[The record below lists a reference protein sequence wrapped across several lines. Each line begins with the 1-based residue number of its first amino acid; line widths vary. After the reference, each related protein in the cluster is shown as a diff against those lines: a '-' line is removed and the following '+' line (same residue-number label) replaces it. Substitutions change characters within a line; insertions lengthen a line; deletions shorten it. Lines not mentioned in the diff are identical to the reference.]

1 MGIGIKVMNTANNN
15 ITSSSSHRDSLTSI
29 KNKFFDIKLCVFDM
43 AGTTVDEGNLVY
55 KTVCNAINEALMRAG
70 KSDKQVSLELC
81 LEYGAG
87 KEKRN
92 AIRDILNR
100 LDLSDADIESL
111 TDTAFAAFKVNLATA
126 YSKETLSE
134 FEGMSALFEQLKASG
149 RKVVLNTGYDAKT
162 ANKILTI
169 LGWSVGNQ
177 VDALITAD
185 DVDNGRPAPDMIT
198 LAMKQFSVDNAQ
210 QVLKAGDSGIDIEE
224 GKNAGCGLV
233 LGVLS
238 GAQNEQQLVKY
249 SPDAVLDKLTDLKL
263 IV

>member
-1 MGIGIKVMNTANNN
+1 MNTVNNN
-15 ITSSSSHRDSLTSI
+15 ITSSRSHSDGLNSI

-55 KTVCNAINEALMRAG
+55 KTVRNAINEVLMRAG

-92 AIRDILNR
+92 AIRDILNTI
-100 LDLSDADIESL
+100 DLSNADIETL
-111 TDTAFAAFKVNLATA
+111 TDTAFAAFKVNLGTA
-126 YSKETLSE
+126 YSKDTLSE
-134 FEGMSALFEQLKASG
+134 FAGMSELFEQLKASG
-149 RKVVLNTGYDAKT
+149 RKVVLNTGYDAET
-162 ANKILTI
+162 ANKILTV
-169 LGWSVGNQ
+169 LGWSVGDQ
-177 VDALITAD
+177 VDALVTAD
-185 DVDNGRPAPDMIT
+185 DVDNGRPGPDMIT
-198 LAMKQFSVDNAQ
+198 LAMKQFNIDSSH

-224 GKNAGCGLV
+224 GRNAGCGLV

-249 SPDAVLDKLTDLKL
+249 SPDAVLGKLTELKEL
-263 IV
+263 I

>member
-1 MGIGIKVMNTANNN
+1 MNTANNN
-15 ITSSSSHRDSLTSI
+15 IISSSSHGDSLNSI

-43 AGTTVDEGNLVY
+43 AGTTVNEGNLVY
-55 KTVCNAINEALMRAG
+55 KTVCNAINEALNSAG

-100 LDLSDADIESL
+100 LDLSDACIELL
-111 TDTAFAAFKVNLATA
+111 TDTAFATFKDSLATA

-134 FEGMSALFEQLKASG
+134 FEGMSELFEQLKVSG

-162 ANKILTI
+162 ANEILTV
-169 LGWSVGNQ
+169 LGWSVGDQ
-177 VDALITAD
+177 VDALVTAD
-185 DVDNGRPAPDMIT
+185 DVENGRPDPDMIT
-198 LAMKQFSVDNAQ
+198 LAMKRFNVDNSQ

-249 SPDAVLDKLTDLKL
+249 SPDVILDKLTELKEL
-263 IV
+263 I

>member
-1 MGIGIKVMNTANNN
+1 MNTANNN
-15 ITSSSSHRDSLTSI
+15 IISSSSHGDSLNSI

-43 AGTTVDEGNLVY
+43 AGTTVNEGNLVY
-55 KTVCNAINEALMRAG
+55 KTVCNAINEALNSAG

-100 LDLSDADIESL
+100 LDLSDACIELL
-111 TDTAFAAFKVNLATA
+111 TDTAFATFKDSLATA

-134 FEGMSALFEQLKASG
+134 FEGMSELFEQLKVSG

-162 ANKILTI
+162 ANKILTV
-169 LGWSVGNQ
+169 LGWSVGDQ
-177 VDALITAD
+177 VDALVTAD
-185 DVDNGRPAPDMIT
+185 DVENGRPDPDMIT
-198 LAMKQFSVDNAQ
+198 LAMKRFNVDNSQ

-249 SPDAVLDKLTDLKL
+249 EPDAVLSKLTELKAL
-263 IV
+263 I

>member
-1 MGIGIKVMNTANNN
+1 MNTVKNNV
-15 ITSSSSHRDSLTSI
+15 TSSSSHSDSLNSI
-29 KNKFFDIKLCVFDM
+29 KNKFFDIRLCVFDM

-55 KTVCNAINEALMRAG
+55 KTVCNAINEALNSAG

-100 LDLSDADIESL
+100 LDLSDACIESL

-126 YSKETLSE
+126 YSKDTLSE
-134 FEGMSALFEQLKASG
+134 FEGMSELFEQLKESG
-149 RKVVLNTGYDAKT
+149 RKVVLNTGYDAET
-162 ANKILTI
+162 ANKILTV
-169 LGWSVGNQ
+169 LGWSVGDQ
-177 VDALITAD
+177 VDALVTAD
-185 DVDNGRPAPDMIT
+185 DVDNGRPGPDMIT
-198 LAMKQFSVDNAQ
+198 LAMKQFNIDNSQ

-224 GKNAGCGLV
+224 GQNAECGLV

-238 GAQNEQQLVKY
+238 GAQNEHQLLKY
-249 SPDAVLDKLTDLKL
+249 SPDAILDKLTELKEL
-263 IV
+263 I

>member
-1 MGIGIKVMNTANNN
+1 MNTVNNN
-15 ITSSSSHRDSLTSI
+15 VISSSSHSDSLNSI

-55 KTVCNAINEALMRAG
+55 KTVCNAINEVLMRAG

-100 LDLSDADIESL
+100 LDLSDACIESL
-111 TDTAFAAFKVNLATA
+111 TDMAFASFRDSLATA
-126 YSKETLSE
+126 YSNDTLSE
-134 FEGMSALFEQLKASG
+134 FEGMSELFKQLKASG

-162 ANKILTI
+162 ANKILTV
-169 LGWSVGNQ
+169 LGWSVGDQ
-177 VDALITAD
+177 VDALVTAD
-185 DVDNGRPAPDMIT
+185 DVDNGRPGPDMIT
-198 LAMKQFSVDNAQ
+198 LAMKQFNIDNSQ

-224 GKNAGCGLV
+224 GQNAECGLV
-233 LGVLS
+233 LGVYLEHKMS
-238 GAQNEQQLVKY
+238 
-249 SPDAVLDKLTDLKL
+249 SS
-263 IV
+263 